1 LKAKLFLLVLTV
13 VLGAALAGGATMA
26 IFTDTAGNTGNTFA
40 AGTVD
45 IAADRDLGDPLPGP
59 MFYTTIAEGATAPWQ
74 IPFLEDNNLET
85 GVWWPGRM
93 VARNLDVRNLG
104 SLQVRLN
111 QVSAAIYSIN
121 GQPPTANPALAAS
134 FAGNMNVKIYVA
146 GQFVSGQPSK
156 VLYNGSLATL
166 LTGPQTCI
174 HKPLIAPWT
183 GPPNWP
189 PMVQLVY
196 EVTMDID
203 AGNDLQGIVPV
214 VSFSVFA
221 EQTKNNP

>member
-13 VLGAALAGGATMA
+13 VLVAALAGGATMA

-45 IAADRDLGDPLPGP
+45 IEADRGMGEPLPGP
-59 MFYTTIAEGATAPWQ
+59 MFFTTLAEGATTPGGVFPHPA
-74 IPFLEDNNLET
+74 NVT
-85 GVWWPGRM
+85 GPWWPGRT
-93 VARNLDVRNLG
+93 VSRSLEVRNLG
-104 SLQVRLN
+104 SLEVRLN

-146 GQFVSGQPSK
+146 GHHTAK
-156 VLYNGSLATL
+156 VLYDGSLATL
-166 LTGPQTCI
+166 LTGPRTCVY
-174 HKPLIAPWT
+174 KPLIAPWV
-183 GPPNWP
+183 GIFPPAPGGAWP
-189 PMVQLVY
+189 PMAHLVY